1 MRMRENEY
9 DVLENG
15 GNVNSYDFLKE
26 SQKKMKWSQT
36 AKNVLRDYWVR
47 TWRQETEPEKIRR

>member
-36 AKNVLRDYWVR
+36 AKNVLRDDWVR

>member
-36 AKNVLRDYWVR
+36 AKNVLRDYLVM